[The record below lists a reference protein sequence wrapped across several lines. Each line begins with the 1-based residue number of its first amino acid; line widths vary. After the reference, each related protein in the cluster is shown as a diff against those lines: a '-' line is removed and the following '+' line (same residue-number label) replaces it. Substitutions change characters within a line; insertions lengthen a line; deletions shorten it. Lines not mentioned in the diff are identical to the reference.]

1 MQQTLVSKSEF
12 AAMINVTPGRISQYI
27 AAGQI
32 SRDAVVGSGQR
43 AKIDAERAR
52 ADLRLTLDVAQ
63 RLGNGMETRLD
74 AGAGASGAATA
85 DGGGA
90 PASGGAGLPGGGG
103 ALSGSGGS
111 LQLTGIDYEIKQQKL
126 ETARRANRNGAIA
139 DAQSRGQLIDTDAA
153 RAEMTRVASALMDI
167 FDGGLTDMALAVAA
181 AFQLP
186 QRDVKHLMRKE
197 FRKLRE
203 VAAKQM
209 KARAVSL
216 PDHTDIVLE
225 AEDTDQA
232 VLQ

>member
-1 MQQTLVSKSEF
+1 MQQTLVSKGEF
-12 AAMINVTPGRISQYI
+12 AAMINVSPGRISQYI
-27 AAGQI
+27 AGGQI
-32 SRDAVVGSGQR
+32 SREAVVGFGQR
-43 AKIDAERAR
+43 AKIDADRAR

-74 AGAGASGAATA
+74 QVADASGSAPAN
-85 DGGGA
+85 GGGTVA
-90 PASGGAGLPGGGG
+90 GGGG
-103 ALSGSGGS
+103 P

-139 DAQSRGQLIDTDAA
+139 DAQLRGQLIETDTA

-216 PDHTDIVLE
+216 PDHTDIVLD
-225 AEDTDQA
+225 AEDTDQ